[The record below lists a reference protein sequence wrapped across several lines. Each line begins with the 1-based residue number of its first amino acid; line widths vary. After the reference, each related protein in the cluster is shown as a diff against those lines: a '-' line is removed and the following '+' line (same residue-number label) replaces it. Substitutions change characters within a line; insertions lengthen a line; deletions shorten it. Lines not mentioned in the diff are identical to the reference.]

1 MKRNLLI
8 FLSVLVFVVAADR
21 VMNYYY
27 DRASPEKRM
36 ALKGEI
42 AETAQTES
50 KETPKAIGKIRD
62 IPNFALNSLDGK
74 VYHLNDFKGKIVLM
88 NFWATWCP
96 PCVVEFPK
104 LLKLAKAQPDMVVVL
119 LSSDIGRKNIQ
130 DFIARQPQEIGA
142 LAKLPNVIIAK
153 DQRSA
158 VTAGIFQT
166 YKLPETVILDQKG
179 QFMRKIV
186 GDIDWLAADIQDYF
200 RKISAQRED

>member
-42 AETAQTES
+42 SQTALTET
-50 KETPKAIGKIRD
+50 KETPKAMGKITD